1 MKLKDLYESLKED
14 IKSALERDPAARNA
28 IEVLLFYPGLHA
40 IWMHRIA
47 HFLWQNDFKLLGRG
61 LSHISRFLTGVEIH
75 PGAKLGR
82 RVFIDHGMGIV
93 IGETSEVGD
102 DVLLYQGAV
111 LGGVSTEHVKRHP
124 TLEDRVIV
132 GAGAIIL
139 GNVRIGHDSRIGA
152 GSVVVKDVPP
162 NSTVVGIPARIVAER
177 PAKLDLRHDDLPDP
191 LNAILQQIGDK
202 LHQLEEKIELIE
214 KAVAKGKII
223 RAEDVFKKGEKPARK
238 KRAQSGKNVI

>member
-1 MKLKDLYESLKED
+1 MNIKDLYESLKED
-14 IKSALERDPAARNA
+14 IKSVFDRDPAARNA
-28 IEVLLFYPGLHA
+28 IEVLLFYPGMHA

-75 PGAKLGR
+75 PGAKLGK

-93 IGETSEVGD
+93 IGETAEVGD

-111 LGGVSTEHVKRHP
+111 LGGVSSEHVKRHP

-132 GAGAIIL
+132 GAGAVVL

-162 NSTVVGIPARIVAER
+162 NSTLVGVPARIVAER
-177 PAKLDLRHDDLPDP
+177 PARLDLRHDDLPDP
-191 LNAILQQIGDK
+191 LNAILQQIGEK
-202 LHQLEEKIELIE
+202 LNQLEEKLELVENAI
-214 KAVAKGKII
+214 AKGRII
-223 RAEDVFKKGEKPARK
+223 RAEEAFKKGEKSAHK
-238 KRAQSGKNVI
+238 KRAQNRKNVV